1 MSKWIV
7 NVELSMQQQYFSGAQ
22 IKSIGL
28 SLLIGI
34 VLLAN
39 SLCSAFAISANTTL
53 ASNSPQVSP
62 APSPQEGSSSQKS
75 LLSSQFQIIKNGLQ
89 SYDASPLRSRTPI
102 VLIHGIGGNN
112 NRLFDWV
119 RFLNFVSQQKNFT
132 EKYKVYLYHYDSTRS
147 VPVISLNMQH
157 QLTDFIKN
165 VGGKPIKVLAY
176 SEGGLLIRN
185 ALQDTYLNDKVKSV
199 ITIATPFH
207 GSPLANPA
215 WMRSQ
220 INRESIFSIVRMGIN
235 PAYTITGRMYPDFE
249 KDFHWDNFDGA
260 LGSILN
266 NPKLA
271 TNPSV
276 DYALAHKQNFITY
289 GSFFGLD
296 VDPNILKKELNL
308 SIPIP
313 KEHPSFRNVFRKNL
327 LFSLIRNNIGK
338 LPLAKLEKT
347 EKAEKALKKGPLDET
362 SLSMM
367 MLNDG
372 ISPISSSLWLGRY
385 IPLDATTGAPKK
397 RLPSSSLWDVLR
409 SLRGKNKVRLFAG
422 LDHRNWMEGTTRTG
436 KAELHDLL
444 NPESGTHNVF
454 EWILK
459 DLMG

>member
-1 MSKWIV
+1 
-7 NVELSMQQQYFSGAQ
+7 MQQRYFSGAL

-28 SLLIGI
+28 SLLSGI
-34 VLLAN
+34 MLLA
-39 SLCSAFAISANTTL
+39 SSSSSAFAISASVTTT
-53 ASNSPQVSP
+53 ASTGSPQVSP
-62 APSPQEGSSSQKS
+62 ALSPQESLSPQKS
-75 LLSSQFQIIKNGLQ
+75 LLASQFQVIKNGLQ

-119 RFLNFVSQQKNFT
+119 RFLNFVSQQKIFT

-220 INRESIFSIVRMGIN
+220 INSGSIFSIVRMGIN

-289 GSFFGLD
+289 GSFFGID

-313 KEHPSFRNVFRKNL
+313 KERASFRNVFRKNL

-338 LPLAKLEKT
+338 LPLAKLEKL
-347 EKAEKALKKGPLDET
+347 EKAEPDKAEKALKDSPLDET

-385 IPLDATTGAPKK
+385 IPLDAASGLPKK
-397 RLPSSSLWDVLR
+397 RLPTSSLWDVLR

-444 NPESGTHNVF
+444 NPESGPHNVF